1 MLPALPKAQKILDN
15 EWNKR
20 MFAAKDKVFPTHI
33 HPPVLAIIEGK
44 TSDFQREDRQ
54 VKPLEM
60 KLHSV
65 TAQHSIADGKGMS
78 LEVFDAKAKEVGEE
92 LGKQF
97 FQSVFQVLDEAVK
110 ETGNEVKIKKGE
122 LKQEDVIRMLE
133 MGEQNFDD
141 HGNPTGQMIC
151 GSEFAEELKK
161 HEAEWANDKEFQA
174 KIKEV
179 RTRKRLE
186 FHEREACRRLVG

>member
-44 TSDFQREDRQ
+44 TGDFQREDRQ

-60 KLHSV
+60 KLHRV
-65 TAQHSIADGKGMS
+65 TAQHSVADGKGMS
-78 LEVFDAKAKEVGEE
+78 LSVFDSKAKEVGEA

-97 FQSVFQVLDEAVK
+97 FESVLQGVNEAVK
-110 ETGNEVKIKKGE
+110 ETGNVVKFKKGGLE
-122 LKQEDVIRMLE
+122 QEDVIRMLE
-133 MGEQNFDD
+133 MMDQNFDEN
-141 HGNPTGQMIC
+141 GNPTGQMIG
-151 GSEFAEELKK
+151 GSEFIAELKK
-161 HEAEWANDKEFQA
+161 SEVEWANDKEFQA
-174 KIKEV
+174 RIKEV
-179 RTRKRLE
+179 RMRKRLE

>member
-1 MLPALPKAQKILDN
+1 MLPAFPKAQKILDD

-20 MFAAKDKVFPTHI
+20 MFAAKNKTFPAHI

-60 KLHSV
+60 KLHRV
-65 TAQHSIADGKGMS
+65 TAQHSVADGKGMS
-78 LEVFDAKAKEVGEE
+78 LSVFDSKAKEVGEAM
-92 LGKQF
+92 GKQF
-97 FQSVFQVLDEAVK
+97 FESVFQVINEAVK
-110 ETGNEVKIKKGE
+110 ETGNEVKFKKGE

-133 MGEQNFDD
+133 TVDQNFDD
-141 HGNPTGQMIC
+141 DGNPTGQMVA
-151 GSEFAEELKK
+151 GSEFIAEFKK
-161 HEAEWANDKEFQA
+161 REVEWANDQEFQA

-179 RTRKRLE
+179 RMRKRLE